1 MGAALGGRGVFR
13 ACRMAGSLPVTTS
26 LLLDALRDERDQ
38 DGWREFT
45 ERYWPVLVGLGVHLG
60 LTETDAADAA
70 QWTLVEF
77 LREFRAGRYQ
87 RGKGRLSAFVIGIA
101 KNRIRAL
108 RRQSARR
115 APAGIEPADEIDDV
129 TLQNVWEQQRRSAI
143 LQAAI
148 TTLRE
153 STKIAPATLQAFEL
167 VALRDVP
174 AEEAARQAGISVDDV
189 YLARHRC
196 TRKLREIVDH
206 LTAAWDKEE

>member
-1 MGAALGGRGVFR
+1 
-13 ACRMAGSLPVTTS
+13 MAGSLPVTTS
-26 LLLDALRDERDQ
+26 LLLDALRDEGDQ
-38 DGWREFT
+38 GGWREFT
-45 ERYWPVLVGLGVHLG
+45 DRYWPVLVGLGVHLG

-108 RRQSARR
+108 RRQSVKR
-115 APAGIEPADEIDDV
+115 APAGVEIADEIDDV
-129 TLQNVWEQQRRSAI
+129 TLQHVWEQQRRSVI
-143 LQAAI
+143 LQQALKK
-148 TTLRE
+148 LRE
-153 STKIAPATLQAFEL
+153 SPKLASSTFQAFEL

-196 TRKLREIVDH
+196 TRRLREIVDE
-206 LTAAWDKEE
+206 LTAAWDQEE

>member
-1 MGAALGGRGVFR
+1 
-13 ACRMAGSLPVTTS
+13 MAGSLPVTTS
-26 LLLDALRDERDQ
+26 LLLDALRDEGDQ
-38 DGWREFT
+38 GGWREFT
-45 ERYWPVLVGLGVHLG
+45 DRYWPVLVGLGVHLG

-108 RRQSARR
+108 RRQSVKR
-115 APAGIEPADEIDDV
+115 APAGVESADEIDDV
-129 TLQNVWEQQRRSAI
+129 TLQNVWEQQRRSVI
-143 LQAAI
+143 LQQALKK
-148 TTLRE
+148 LRE
-153 STKIAPATLQAFEL
+153 SPKLAPSTFQAFEL
-167 VALRDVP
+167 VALRNVP

-196 TRKLREIVDH
+196 TRRLREIVDE
-206 LTAAWDKEE
+206 LTAAWDQEE

>member
-1 MGAALGGRGVFR
+1 
-13 ACRMAGSLPVTTS
+13 MAGSLPVTTS

-115 APAGIEPADEIDDV
+115 APAGIEPADEIDDA

-196 TRKLREIVDH
+196 TRKLREIVDN

>member
-1 MGAALGGRGVFR
+1 
-13 ACRMAGSLPVTTS
+13 MAGSLPVTTS

-70 QWTLVEF
+70 QWTLLEF
-77 LREFRAGRYQ
+77 LREFRAGKYQ
-87 RGKGRLSAFVIGIA
+87 RGRGRLSAYVIGIA

-115 APAGIEPADEIDDV
+115 APAGAEPVDEMDDV
-129 TLQNVWEQQRRSAI
+129 TLQGVWEQQRRTVI
-143 LQAAI
+143 LQQALNK
-148 TTLRE
+148 LRD
-153 STKIAPATLQAFEL
+153 SPKLAPATFQAFEL
-167 VALRDVP
+167 VALRGVP

-196 TRKLREIVDH
+196 TRRLREIIDE
-206 LTAAWDKEE
+206 LTAAWDQEE